1 MEKRRGGRKG
11 GYEDAESTSI
21 ADVGDVV
28 RLKPYQYIHV
38 HDNNTNCSRVV
49 LGPCTFTKQEH
60 EQILIPPQQCVAIPP
75 RHYCIVENPI
85 VRTKDGDLVY
95 DRHGQVKVRL
105 GDEDIRL
112 HQEPFPLYPQEV
124 LRGNDILPLKVLA
137 PNTALLLKAIRDFDG
152 RSAGDEWLFEGPGTY
167 VPRTEAKV
175 VEERAA
181 VILKPNTGLLMRARA
196 ACTDRTGTVRQA
208 GEEWLYIGTGA
219 YLPGVEEEVVRIV
232 EATILTDRKALHLEA
247 IRNFKDVF
255 GKERKAGEQW
265 LVTSDMT
272 EAYLVGPD
280 EKCWGT
286 VPLTVVGSRQFCIV
300 SDPWRGGKQQLG
312 QREVRHGRT
321 QFFLNPGETLE
332 GGIMDVY
339 ILGVEEA
346 LLLAANE
353 GFTDVDDK
361 GKDVVR
367 QPGDKWMIY
376 GPREFVPS
384 VQVDVLERRHSISLD
399 QNEGIYVRDT
409 KTGQVRSVIGETY
422 MLAPDEELWRKV
434 LPREVEEKLSL
445 LPRQKPGG
453 QPLPPRDPTRV
464 VTYSVPHN
472 CVVQIY
478 DFKSRKPR
486 IVFGPDMVKL
496 GPEEGFTILT
506 LSGGRPKKAGAF
518 SSLCLSLGPD
528 FMTDIVQVETSDHA
542 RLSLQLAYNWHFDCK
557 YGDIEA
563 ATKVFN
569 VSDFV
574 GDACS
579 AIASRIRGAVAGEAF
594 DTFHR
599 NSSLIIQSAVFGKDK
614 ATDKPRSRLEFK
626 NNLLVVTSVD
636 IQGVEPVDTKTRD
649 ALMKS
654 VQLAIEITTKSQ
666 EAAARHDAERREQA
680 AKGQLERQIIDDKAK
695 AEKEKLA
702 LLEYQAES
710 AAIEST
716 GSSKAEAKAVAAAAQ
731 IEGES
736 QVDIAKLKAE
746 AQRLAAEA
754 ELLASQSVK
763 EAELEFQEKMNKL
776 ELEKAAQLAQIETEK
791 FRKSVAAIGK
801 ESIAAMARAGPEMQ
815 ARLLKGLGLQGY
827 LMTDGNSPIN
837 LMNAAAQLT
846 GGTVVA

>member
-1 MEKRRGGRKG
+1 MSEKRRGGRRG
-11 GYEDAESTSI
+11 DDSESTVSVDI
-21 ADVGDVV
+21 GDVV

-38 HDNNTNCSRVV
+38 HDNNSNCSRVV
-49 LGPCTFTKQEH
+49 LGPCTFTRQEH
-60 EQILIPPQQCVAIPP
+60 EQILIPPQQCVAVPP
-75 RHYCIVENPI
+75 RHYCIVENPV
-85 VRTKDGDLVY
+85 VRKADGSLVL
-95 DRHGQVKVRL
+95 DRHGQAKVRL
-105 GDEDIRL
+105 GDEEIRL

-137 PNTALLLKAIRDFDG
+137 PNTALLLKAIRDIDG

-175 VEERAA
+175 VEERVA
-181 VILKPNTGLLMRARA
+181 VILKPNTGLLMRAKA
-196 ACTDRTGTVRQA
+196 ACTDRTGTARQA

-219 YLPGVEEEVVRIV
+219 YLPGVEEEVIRVV
-232 EATILTDRKALHLEA
+232 DAAILTDRKALHLEA

-265 LVTSDMT
+265 LVTSEMT
-272 EAYLVGPD
+272 ETYLIGPD
-280 EKCWGT
+280 EKCLGGI
-286 VPLTVVGSRQFCIV
+286 PLTVVGSRQFCIV

-312 QREVRHGRT
+312 QREVRRGRT
-321 QFFLNPGETLE
+321 QFFLNPGESLE
-332 GGIMDVY
+332 GGIMDIY

-353 GFTDVDDK
+353 GFTDVDAD
-361 GKDVVR
+361 GTEIAR
-367 QPGDKWMIY
+367 QPGDRWMIY
-376 GPREFVPS
+376 GPREYVPS
-384 VQVDVLERRHSISLD
+384 VHVDVLERRQSIALD
-399 QNEGIYVRDT
+399 ENEGIYVRDT
-409 KTGQVRSVIGETY
+409 RTGQVRSVIGQTY
-422 MLAPDEELWRKV
+422 MLAPDEELWRKT
-434 LPREVEEKLSL
+434 LPADVEEKLNL
-445 LPRQKPGG
+445 LPRQRHASA
-453 QPLPPRDPTRV
+453 PLVYRDPTRV

-478 DFKSRKPR
+478 DYKSRKPR

-496 GPEEGFTILT
+496 GPEEEFTMLH

-518 SSLCLSLGPD
+518 STICLSLGPD
-528 FMTDIVQVETSDHA
+528 FMTDIVHVETSDHA
-542 RLSLQLAYNWHFDCK
+542 RLSLQLAYNWHFDVK

-563 ATKVFN
+563 AARVFN

-599 NSSLIIQSAVFGKDK
+599 NSSLIIQAAVFGKDK
-614 ATDKPRSRLEFK
+614 ATDKPRTRLEFK

-666 EAAARHDAERREQA
+666 EATARHDAERREQV

-695 AEKEKLA
+695 AEKEKLV
-702 LLEYQAES
+702 LLGYQAES
-710 AAIEST
+710 TAIEST

-736 QVDIAKLKAE
+736 QVNIAKLKAE
-746 AQRLAAEA
+746 AQRLTAEA

-763 EAELEFQEKMNKL
+763 QVELQFQEELNKL
-776 ELEKAAQLAQIETEK
+776 ELEKAAKLAEIETEK
-791 FRKSVAAIGK
+791 FRKSVGAIGK
-801 ESIAAMARAGPEMQ
+801 ETIAAMARAGPEMQ

-827 LMTDGNSPIN
+827 FMTDGNSPIN

-846 GGTVVA
+846 GGTATA